1 MRVDG
6 ADFMSD
12 DDNKLLSAFTLL
24 LARLLTYLVHEW
36 EHRGDNAFS
45 I

>member
-24 LARLLTYLVHEW
+24 LARSLGYLLT
-36 EHRGDNAFS
+36 
-45 I
+45 